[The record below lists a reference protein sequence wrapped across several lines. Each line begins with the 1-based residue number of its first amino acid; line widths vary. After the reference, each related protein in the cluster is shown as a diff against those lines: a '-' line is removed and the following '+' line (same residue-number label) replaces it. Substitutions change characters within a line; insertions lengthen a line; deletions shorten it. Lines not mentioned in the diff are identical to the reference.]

1 MILRHI
7 HTIGRVYMHIAE
19 GVLPPV
25 ILASCAALSAGGVFI
40 GLKKLDYDHI
50 MTTAILSAAF
60 FVASLIH
67 IPIGPVSGHLLL
79 NGLLGLILGW
89 TAFPAILVALLLQAI
104 LFQFGGITSLG
115 VNTLNMA
122 LPPVICFYAF
132 RPLLQRG
139 TFSLRVAAFLCGFA
153 AVGLSAIFTSGTLAL
168 GGDNFVN
175 SAKVLLISS
184 APVMV
189 IEGLITGVIITFLV
203 KVRPQIFS
211 FSIKSDT
218 IPVAAPEPSKATE

>member
-1 MILRHI
+1 
-7 HTIGRVYMHIAE
+7 MHIAE

-40 GLKKLDYDHI
+40 GLKKMDYDNI
-50 MTTAILSAAF
+50 MTTAILAAAF
-60 FVASLIH
+60 FVASLVH

-89 TAFPAILVALLLQAI
+89 AAFPAILVALLLQAI

-122 LPPVICFYAF
+122 LPPVLCFYLF

-139 TFSLRVAAFLCGFA
+139 TFSLRTAAFVCGLG
-153 AVGLSAIFTSGTLAL
+153 AVALSAIFTSGTLAL

-175 SAKVLLISS
+175 SAKILLASS
-184 APVMV
+184 APIMV
-189 IEGLITGVIITFLV
+189 IEGLITAVIIVFLA
-203 KVRPQIFS
+203 KVRPQIFD
-211 FSIKSDT
+211 FSIKTDAV
-218 IPVAAPEPSKATE
+218 PVATPEPSEATE